1 MRLGYAAMA
10 RFIVEGGTPLRGE
23 ITAMGNKNSALPLIA
38 ASLLTSE
45 PVILRNLPRIRDVNG
60 MLEILSGLGATVE
73 WLDPHSVKICAANV
87 GKTSIDPKLSREV
100 RTSLLF
106 AGPMLARFKK
116 VTLGPPGGDVIG
128 RRRTDT
134 HWLALQKFG
143 ATLAHDRAGFG
154 LEAAELT
161 GADIL
166 LDEASVTATENALLC
181 AVLVPGRTVIRNAA
195 SEPHV
200 QELSMVL
207 VQMGAR
213 VHGIGTNTLEIRGVP
228 ELRGI
233 DHEVWSD
240 HQEVGSFMGLAAM
253 THGELT
259 VQRCAPQHL
268 AMIRLV
274 FKRLGV
280 DSSVDGD
287 ELHVPAKERYVIEQ
301 DIGGKIPKVQPQVWP
316 GFPSDLTSMATV
328 FATQAEGIV
337 LIHEWMYDARM
348 FWLGTLETMGARL
361 LLADPHRALVVGPTQ
376 LYGTDIRSPDIR
388 AGLALLGAALTAKG
402 TSVIDNIDQIDR
414 GYEDIDGRLRGLG
427 AKIERVA

>member
-23 ITAMGNKNSALPLIA
+23 ITAKGNKNSALPLIA
-38 ASLLTSE
+38 ATLLTNE

-60 MLEILSGLGATVE
+60 MLEILAGLGATVE
-73 WLDPHSVKICAANV
+73 WLDDHAVKICAANV
-87 GKTSIDPKLSREV
+87 NKTAIDPKLSRDI

-106 AGPMLARFKK
+106 AGAMLARFKK

-134 HWLALQKFG
+134 HWLALQQFG
-143 ATLAHDRAGFG
+143 AKLAHDRAGFG
-154 LEAAELT
+154 LEAEVLA

-181 AVLVPGRTVIRNAA
+181 SVLVPGRTVIRNAA

-213 VHGIGTNTLEIRGVP
+213 VHGIGTNTIEVRGVP
-228 ELRGI
+228 ELRGL

-259 VQRCAPQHL
+259 VHRCAPQHL
-268 AMIRLV
+268 AMIRAV
-274 FKRLGV
+274 VKRLGI

-287 ELHVPAKERYVIEQ
+287 QLHVPAKERYVIQQ
-301 DIGGKIPKVQPQVWP
+301 DLGGKIPTIKSQLWP
-316 GFPSDLTSMATV
+316 GFPSDLPSIAAA

-337 LIHEWMYDARM
+337 LIHEWMYENRM
-348 FWLGTLETMGARL
+348 FWLGALESFGARVV
-361 LLADPHRALVVGPTQ
+361 LADPHRAIIVGPSQ
-376 LYGTDIRSPDIR
+376 LYGTELQSPYIRP
-388 AGLALLGAALTAKG
+388 GFALLRAALSVTR
-402 TSVIDNIDQIDR
+402 TSVMT
-414 GYEDIDGRLRGLG
+414 
-427 AKIERVA
+427 

>member
-10 RFIVEGGTPLRGE
+10 RFIVEGGTSLRGE
-23 ITAMGNKNSALPLIA
+23 ITAKGNKNSALPLIA
-38 ASLLTSE
+38 ASLLTAE

-73 WLDPHSVKICAANV
+73 WLDDHAVKICAANV
-87 GKTSIDPKLSREV
+87 NKTVVDPKLSREI

-116 VTLGPPGGDVIG
+116 VTLGLPGGDVIG
-128 RRRTDT
+128 RRRSDT
-134 HWLALQKFG
+134 HWLALQHLG
-143 ATLAHDRAGFG
+143 AKLSADRAGFG
-154 LEAAELT
+154 LEAADLA

-166 LDEASVTATENALLC
+166 LDEPSVTATENALLC
-181 AVLVPGRTVIRNAA
+181 SVLVAGRTVIRNAA

-200 QELSMVL
+200 QELAMVL

-213 VHGIGTNTLEIRGVP
+213 VHGIGTNTLEVRGVP
-228 ELRGI
+228 ELRGV

-240 HQEVGSFMGLAAM
+240 HVEVGSFMGLAAM
-253 THGELT
+253 THGDLT
-259 VQRCAPQHL
+259 VQHCAPQHL
-268 AMIRLV
+268 SMIRAV
-274 FKRLGV
+274 FKRLGI
-280 DSSVDGD
+280 DSSIDGD
-287 ELHVPAKERYVIEQ
+287 ELHVPPKDRYVIEE
-301 DIGGKIPKVQPQVWP
+301 DLGGNIPKVQSQVWP

-328 FATQAEGIV
+328 FATQADGIV
-337 LIHEWMYDARM
+337 LIHEWMYPGRM

-361 LLADPHRALVVGPTQ
+361 VLADPHRAVVVGPTQ

-388 AGLALLGAALTAKG
+388 AGLALLGAALAAKG
-402 TSVIDNIDQIDR
+402 TSVIDNVEQIDR
-414 GYEDIDGRLRGLG
+414 GYEDVDGRLRGLG

>member
-1 MRLGYAAMA
+1 MA

-23 ITAMGNKNSALPLIA
+23 ITAKGNKNSALPLIA

-45 PVILRNLPRIRDVNG
+45 PVTLRNLPRIRDVTG
-60 MLEILSGLGATVE
+60 MLEIVNGLGATVE
-73 WLDPHSVKICAANV
+73 WLDPHAVKICAANV
-87 GKTSIDPKLSREV
+87 DKTTIDPKLSREI

-134 HWLALQKFG
+134 HWLALQRFG
-143 ATLAHDRAGFG
+143 AKLTHDRTGFG
-154 LEAAELT
+154 LEATELT
-161 GADIL
+161 GADVL

-181 AVLVPGRTVIRNAA
+181 SVLVPGRTVIRNAA

-200 QELSMVL
+200 QELAMVL

-213 VHGIGTNTLEIRGVP
+213 VHGIGTNTLEVRGVP
-228 ELRGI
+228 ELHGV
-233 DHEVWSD
+233 DHDVWSD

-253 THGELT
+253 THGELR

-268 AMIRLV
+268 GMIRAV
-274 FKRLGV
+274 FKRLGI
-280 DSSVDGD
+280 DSSIDGD
-287 ELHVPAKERYVIEQ
+287 ELHVPAKDHYVIEP
-301 DIGGKIPKVQPQVWP
+301 DLGGKIPKVQPQVWP
-316 GFPSDLTSMATV
+316 GFPTDLTSMATA
-328 FATQAEGIV
+328 FATQAEGVV

-361 LLADPHRALVVGPTQ
+361 LLADPHRALVMGPTQ
-376 LYGTDIRSPDIR
+376 LYGTEVQSPDIR
-388 AGLALLGAALTAKG
+388 AGLALLGAALCAKG
-402 TSVIDNIDQIDR
+402 TSVINNIEQIDR

>member
-1 MRLGYAAMA
+1 MA

-23 ITAMGNKNSALPLIA
+23 ITAKGNKNSALPLIA

-45 PVILRNLPRIRDVNG
+45 PVTLRNLPRIRDVTG
-60 MLEILSGLGATVE
+60 MLEIVNGLGATVE
-73 WLDPHSVKICAANV
+73 WLDPHAVKICAANV
-87 GKTSIDPKLSREV
+87 DKTTIDPKLSREI

-134 HWLALQKFG
+134 HWLALQRFG
-143 ATLAHDRAGFG
+143 AKLAHDRTGFG
-154 LEAAELT
+154 LEATELT
-161 GADIL
+161 GADVL

-181 AVLVPGRTVIRNAA
+181 SVLVPGRTVIRNAA

-200 QELSMVL
+200 QELAMVL

-213 VHGIGTNTLEIRGVP
+213 VHGIGTNTLEVRGVP
-228 ELRGI
+228 ELHGV
-233 DHEVWSD
+233 DHDVWSD

-253 THGELT
+253 THGELR

-268 AMIRLV
+268 GMIRAV
-274 FKRLGV
+274 FKRLGI
-280 DSSVDGD
+280 DSSIDGD
-287 ELHVPAKERYVIEQ
+287 ELHVPAKDHYVIEP
-301 DIGGKIPKVQPQVWP
+301 DLGGKIPKVQPQVWP
-316 GFPSDLTSMATV
+316 GFPTDLTSMATA
-328 FATQAEGIV
+328 FATQAEGVV

-361 LLADPHRALVVGPTQ
+361 LLADPHRALVMGPTQ
-376 LYGTDIRSPDIR
+376 LYGTEVQSPDIR
-388 AGLALLGAALTAKG
+388 AGLALLGAALCAKG
-402 TSVIDNIDQIDR
+402 TSVINNIEQIDR

>member
-1 MRLGYAAMA
+1 MA

-23 ITAMGNKNSALPLIA
+23 ITAKGNKNSALPLIA

-45 PVILRNLPRIRDVNG
+45 PFILRNLPRIRDVNG
-60 MLEILSGLGATVE
+60 MLEIVTTLGASVE
-73 WLDPHSVKICAANV
+73 WLDEHSVRIVAANV
-87 GKTSIDPKLSREV
+87 NKTAIDPKLSRDI

-134 HWLALQKFG
+134 HWLALQQFG
-143 ATLAHDRAGFG
+143 ATLAHDRNGFG
-154 LEAAELT
+154 LEATELVA
-161 GADIL
+161 ADIL

-181 AVLVPGRTVIRNAA
+181 SVLVPGRTVIRNAA

-200 QELSMVL
+200 QELAMVL

-228 ELRGI
+228 ELRGV
-233 DHEVWSD
+233 DHQVWSD

-268 AMIRLV
+268 HMIRAV
-274 FKRLGV
+274 FKRLGI

-287 ELHVPAKERYVIEQ
+287 ELHVPAKAHYVIEQ

-316 GFPSDLTSMATV
+316 GFPSDLTSMATA
-328 FATQAEGIV
+328 FATQAEGTV

-361 LLADPHRALVVGPTQ
+361 LLADPHRALVIGPSQ
-376 LYGTDIRSPDIR
+376 LYGTEVQSPDIR
-388 AGLALLGAALTAKG
+388 AGLALLGAALCAKG
-402 TSVIDNIDQIDR
+402 TSIINNIEQIDR